1 MSYPIEVI
9 GLGAGD
15 LDQLPLGIYK
25 KIKQATNLYVRTID
39 HPVIEAL
46 EKEEITFNSF
56 DFYYEQEKQF
66 EDVYTKIVDTLLTEA
81 KQNEVIYAV
90 PGHPMLAEYTVQLL
104 LAQEEIEVN
113 ILGGHS
119 YLDALFTTLKID
131 PIEGFQFVDGTSF
144 KRSELN
150 YQQHLIFCQVYDEM
164 IASHIKLTL
173 LEDLPADYMVKIVI
187 GAGSEQ
193 EKITTVPL
201 KELDHSLEM
210 SNLMT
215 IYVPPA
221 PKKLLHHTFA
231 NLREVIATLRGPEGC
246 EWDKRQTHES
256 LRPYAIEE
264 VFELIDA
271 IDAEDDEGIIEELGD
286 VLLQVMLHSQIG
298 EDASYFSVDDVILG
312 ITNKM
317 IHRHPHVFNE
327 STSREGHIKSWDE
340 LKDDEKGSEIES
352 VLASI
357 PKSLPSLTKAYQLQE
372 NAAKVGFD
380 WDDVNDMWLK
390 LKEELVEV
398 GVAIKEQNKTDIE
411 AELGDVLFVL
421 ANISRYYNI
430 DPEIALN
437 RTNNKFLSR
446 FQHIEQRLLEQ
457 DKDITKTTLEEM
469 DEYWDEAKGE
479 EG

>member
-15 LDQLPLGIYK
+15 IDQLPLGIYK
-25 KIKQATNLYVRTID
+25 KIKQTTNLFVRTMD
-39 HPVIEAL
+39 HPVIKGL
-46 EKEEITFNSF
+46 EKEGIMFHSF
-56 DFYYEQEKQF
+56 DAYYEEEEQF
-66 EDVYTKIVDTLLTEA
+66 EDVYINIVNTLLTEA
-81 KQNEVIYAV
+81 EENEVIYAV

-104 LAQEEIEVN
+104 LAQAKVEVN

-119 YLDALFTTLKID
+119 YLDALFTTLQID

-150 YQQHLIFCQVYDEM
+150 YRQHLIFCQVYDAM

-173 LEDLPADYMVKIVI
+173 LEDLPANYMVKVVI
-187 GAGSEQ
+187 GAGSSE
-193 EKITTVPL
+193 EKIMTVPL
-201 KELDHSLEM
+201 KELDHSLEVN
-210 SNLMT
+210 NLMT

-231 NLREVIATLRGPEGC
+231 ALREVIATLRGPEGC

-271 IDAEDDEGIIEELGD
+271 IDAEDDEGMIEELGD

-298 EDASYFSVDDVILG
+298 EDVNYFSIDDVILG

-317 IHRHPHVFNE
+317 IHRHPHVFNDAD
-327 STSREGHIKSWDE
+327 SVEGPLKSWDE
-340 LKDDEKGSEIES
+340 LKNEEKDSEIES
-352 VLASI
+352 VLENISE
-357 PKSLPSLTKAYQLQE
+357 SLPSLTKAYQLQA

-390 LKEELVEV
+390 LEEELAEV
-398 GVAIKEQNKTDIE
+398 SVAIKQQNKTDIE
-411 AELGDVLFVL
+411 AELGDVIFVL

-437 RTNNKFLSR
+437 RTNKKFLSR

-457 DKDITKTTLEEM
+457 GKDITKTTLEEM
-469 DEYWDEAKGE
+469 DRYWDEAKGE
-479 EG
+479 E